1 MAVEKDISLRKINE
15 DIDSLQIFLC
25 HFHEDEPS
33 VLKLYRR
40 LRKEGFDPWLDK
52 KKLLGGQDWEL
63 EIHRAIFNS
72 DIILVCLS
80 KKVIDRSGYIHKEIK
95 LALDANDQQPEGKI
109 HLIPV
114 KLEECE
120 VPERLRKKQWI
131 NLFKKDG
138 YEQLMKS
145 FINRSFENK
154 THESYEM
161 KKEEMRSDKTE
172 IFPETYI
179 NSVGMKFVLVPSGN
193 FMMGSEDDD
202 REKPV
207 HEVAITKPFYLGIYP
222 VTQYEWR
229 QVMGENPSI
238 LRGKK
243 LPVENVSWGKVNDFI
258 DKLNERESTNKYD
271 LPSEAEWEYAA
282 RAGTTTRFYFGDD
295 ESKIGDYAWY
305 SENSKGKTRPVGQ
318 KKPNPW
324 GLYDMLGNVWEW
336 VKDNGH
342 EDYKG
347 APTDGSAWECRN
359 CSRQVNRGGSW
370 NNFSIS
376 CRLASRTDDEADF
389 RAKTLGF
396 RIMKVL

>member
-1 MAVEKDISLRKINE
+1 LAVEEDISLRKINK

-25 HFHEDEPS
+25 HLSADKPY

-52 KKLLGGQDWEL
+52 EKLLGGQDWEF
-63 EIHRAIFNS
+63 EIHGAIFNS

-138 YEQLMKS
+138 FEQLMKS
-145 FINRSFENK
+145 LIKRSFENK
-154 THESYEM
+154 AHESHE
-161 KKEEMRSDKTE
+161 KKKVEIRSDKSE
-172 IFPETYI
+172 IIPETYT
-179 NSVGMKFVLVPSGN
+179 NSIGMKFMLIPSGN

-238 LRGKK
+238 FRGKK

-282 RAGTTTRFYFGDD
+282 RAGTNTRFFFGDD
-295 ESKIGDYAWY
+295 ESIIGDYVWY
-305 SENSKGKTRPVGQ
+305 SGNSKGKTKPAGQ

-336 VKDNGH
+336 IQDHGH
-342 EDYKG
+342 ENYER
-347 APTDGSAWECRN
+347 APTDGSAWKCRT
-359 CSRQVNRGGSW
+359 CSRRINRGGSW
-370 NNFSIS
+370 DNFPMS
-376 CRLASRTDDEADF
+376 CRSASRTDDEPDF